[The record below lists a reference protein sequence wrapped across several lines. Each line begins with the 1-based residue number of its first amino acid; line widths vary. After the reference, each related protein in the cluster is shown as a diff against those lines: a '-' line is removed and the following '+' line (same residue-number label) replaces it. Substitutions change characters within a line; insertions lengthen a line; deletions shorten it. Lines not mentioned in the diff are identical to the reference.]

1 MAETRETGVLT
12 YDPGRRAYLSLWRGM
27 ITFRKTMAEICEEV
41 AFDYEI
47 DTDDIR
53 GPSRVRVFVL
63 PRDEFM
69 ARALDAGFSSG
80 QVGRFLTGRDHS
92 TVLTGAK
99 RHRIRMAKRK
109 NHAA

>member
-1 MAETRETGVLT
+1 MV
-12 YDPGRRAYLSLWRGM
+12 S
-27 ITFRKTMAEICEEV
+27 FRKTMAAICEEV
-41 AFDYEI
+41 AFNYEI

-53 GPSRVRVFVL
+53 GPSRVRVFAW
-63 PRDEFM
+63 PRQEFM

-80 QVGRFLTGRDHS
+80 QIGMFLSGRDHS
-92 TVLTGAK
+92 SVLVGAK